1 MTIKEGIKIVKTGK
15 DIDST
20 NPQDFLINTELDGSV
35 VIYKDAE
42 VSVTVP
48 ANSTVKDTQYY
59 YDPTGINQI
68 TFDFIPIILIYV
80 ELTSGSNE
88 WFLSPFSFLDTS
100 DPEDTFIINEEQ
112 VGEEWVQ
119 QTGVKADSFFISLHN
134 KTASQKVIKYH
145 YYIFANL
152 GE

>member
-1 MTIKEGIKIVKTGK
+1 MTIKEGIKIVKSGK

-42 VSVTVP
+42 VSVTVA

-59 YDPTGINQI
+59 YDPEGVNQI
-68 TFDFIPIILIYV
+68 TFDFIPIILMYV
-80 ELTSGSNE
+80 ELTSGSNK
-88 WFLSPFSFLDTS
+88 WFLSPFTFLDSS
-100 DPEDTFIINEEQ
+100 DPEDTYIISDEFI
-112 VGEEWVQ
+112 GEEYVQ
-119 QTGVKADSFFISLHN
+119 QTGVKTDSFFISLHN

>member
-1 MTIKEGIKIVKTGK
+1 MTIKRGVKIVKSGK
-15 DIDST
+15 DINST

-35 VIYKDAE
+35 IIYKDAE

-48 ANSTVKDTQYY
+48 ANSTVKDTQHY
-59 YDPTGINQI
+59 YDPTGVNQI

-80 ELTSGSNE
+80 EMTSGSNK
-88 WFLSPFSFLDTS
+88 WFLSPFTFVESG
-100 DPEDTFIINEEQ
+100 DPEDTTIYQNSESD
-112 VGEEWVQ
+112 
-119 QTGVKADSFFISLHN
+119 TGVKTDSFFVSLHN

>member
-1 MTIKEGIKIVKTGK
+1 MILKRGIKIAKKGK
-15 DIDST
+15 SIDST
-20 NPQDFLINTELDGSV
+20 DPQDFLLNTELDGSV

-48 ANSTVKDTQYY
+48 ANSTVKNTQNY
-59 YDPTGINQI
+59 YDPTGVHQI

-88 WFLSPFSFLDTS
+88 WFLSPFTFGVDNN
-100 DPEDTFIINEEQ
+100 DPEDSYIISEEV
-112 VGEEWVQ
+112 VGEEYVQ
-119 QTGVKADSFFISLHN
+119 QSGVSVDNFFLSLHN

-152 GE
+152 G